1 MNTTPVSLDNEIE
14 KVCNILNRGQTICY
28 PTDTIWGI
36 GCDAT
41 NSTAVE
47 KIYKIK
53 ERDPLKSMLILVD
66 SYDMAERYVAK
77 IPNEAK
83 KIFENTKHPLTIIF
97 DNAQNLASNLPAKDG
112 SIGVRIVKHKF
123 CSPLIKIFGK
133 PIVSTSANISGKPAP
148 ETFADISND
157 IIDAVDYVVCNERSS
172 KTSKTSEIIRLR
184 ANGSIEII
192 RK

>member
-83 KIFENTKHPLTIIF
+83 KFLRT
-97 DNAQNLASNLPAKDG
+97 QN
-112 SIGVRIVKHKF
+112 
-123 CSPLIKIFGK
+123 
-133 PIVSTSANISGKPAP
+133 
-148 ETFADISND
+148 
-157 IIDAVDYVVCNERSS
+157 
-172 KTSKTSEIIRLR
+172 IRLQLF
-184 ANGSIEII
+184 STMH
-192 RK
+192 KT